1 MIIALIADLAK
12 NKYRLEWTS
21 IISSVIL
28 GLMHF
33 TNLGMQKFAA
43 TLSQAT
49 YAELQ
54 DYCLLSYICILA
66 KSGGDQCCSTLL
78 MIS

>member
-1 MIIALIADLAK
+1 MIITLIAGLAK
-12 NKYRLEWTS
+12 NKYRLEWTI

-49 YAELQ
+49 YVELQ

>member
-1 MIIALIADLAK
+1 MIITLIAGLAK
-12 NKYRLEWTS
+12 NKYRLEWTI

-49 YAELQ
+49 YVELQ
-54 DYCLLSYICILA
+54 DYCLLSYICILS
-66 KSGGDQCCSTLL
+66 KSGYQCCSTLL

>member
-1 MIIALIADLAK
+1 MIIALIAGLAK
-12 NKYRLEWTS
+12 NKYRLEWT
-21 IISSVIL
+21 IMIL

-54 DYCLLSYICILA
+54 DYCLLSYICILS
-66 KSGGDQCCSTLL
+66 KSGYQCCSTLL

>member
-1 MIIALIADLAK
+1 MIIALIAGLAK
-12 NKYRLEWTS
+12 NKYRLEWTI

-49 YAELQ
+49 YVELQ
-54 DYCLLSYICILA
+54 DYCLLAYICILA
-66 KSGGDQCCSTLL
+66 
-78 MIS
+78 